1 MQTHQTIQSSPE
13 KDFDAEWER
22 VPYRAL
28 FNCPQCEGAGFVH
41 PRKPDD
47 SVSYREIIPCN
58 YHGCYADAFNAYQR
72 GETIKQSGVIG
83 LGQTFSNFN
92 ADIPGV
98 KKAYKAALNIA
109 EGIGDVKWFI
119 VYGGTGNGKSHL
131 LNAIANRVMERGI
144 PTRLVMMAEL
154 LVELRMAIETHEVD
168 SKLRE
173 YKEIPY
179 LLVDELGL
187 ELGSDW
193 EKEKIEEL
201 FAARWNHARYTIV
214 ATNRSIEELP
224 NRLQSRF
231 KDTILSRWVKN
242 EAGDYRATRGR

>member
-1 MQTHQTIQSSPE
+1 MDYG
-13 KDFDAEWER
+13 KV
-22 VPYRAL
+22 VPCKQPTCL
-28 FNCPQCEGAGFVH
+28 
-41 PRKPDD
+41 
-47 SVSYREIIPCN
+47 
-58 YHGCYADAFNAYQR
+58 ADAYDAYLR
-72 GETIKQSGVIG
+72 GETIKQSGVIA

-92 ADIPGV
+92 ANVLGV
-98 KKAYKAALNIA
+98 KNAYKAAWNIA
-109 EGIGDVKWFI
+109 EGMGGVRWFI

-154 LVELRMAIETHEVD
+154 LGELRMTIETHEVD
-168 SKLRE
+168 SRLRE

-179 LLVDELGL
+179 LLIDEYGL

-201 FAARWNHARYTIV
+201 FAARWNHARHTIV
-214 ATNRSIEELP
+214 ATNRDIEELP
-224 NRLQSRF
+224 PRIKSRF

-242 EAGDYRATRGR
+242 EAGDYRQTRKSK

>member
-1 MQTHQTIQSSPE
+1 
-13 KDFDAEWER
+13 
-22 VPYRAL
+22 
-28 FNCPQCEGAGFVH
+28 
-41 PRKPDD
+41 
-47 SVSYREIIPCN
+47 
-58 YHGCYADAFNAYQR
+58 
-72 GETIKQSGVIG
+72 
-83 LGQTFSNFN
+83 
-92 ADIPGV
+92 
-98 KKAYKAALNIA
+98 
-109 EGIGDVKWFI
+109 
-119 VYGGTGNGKSHL
+119 
-131 LNAIANRVMERGI
+131 MERGI

-154 LVELRMAIETHEVD
+154 LVELRMTIEIHEVD

-242 EAGDYRATRGR
+242 EAGDYRQKR

>member
-1 MQTHQTIQSSPE
+1 M
-13 KDFDAEWER
+13 D
-22 VPYRAL
+22 YR
-28 FNCPQCEGAGFVH
+28 
-41 PRKPDD
+41 R
-47 SVSYREIIPCN
+47 IIPCK
-58 YHGCYADAFNAYQR
+58 YHECYADAFNAYQR

-83 LGQTFSNFN
+83 LGQTFTNFN
-92 ADIPGV
+92 ADISGV
-98 KKAYKAALNIA
+98 RKAYKAAWNIA

-154 LVELRMAIETHEVD
+154 LAELRMMIETHEVD

-179 LLVDELGL
+179 LLIDELGL

-214 ATNRSIEELP
+214 ATNRDIEELP
-224 NRLQSRF
+224 PRLKSRF
-231 KDTILSRWVKN
+231 QDRYLSRWVKN
-242 EAGDYRATRGR
+242 EAVDYRQTRKSY